1 MPPRILVVDADA
13 GLRDPANR
21 YLANQGFEIS
31 ILRDAGSLQ
40 HQLRRNRP
48 DLIVLD
54 VMMPGAGTLTALRN
68 LLAAGDE
75 IPVVMR
81 TARVDVEDSIVGVEP
96 GADDY
101 LGKSSNPRE
110 LLARTLSHEDRLL
123 RLSEREFA
131 LVKIFAAASMH
142 VFTSEAPHRQPSA
155 IRNVPDPGHSFAE
168 RQRRDI

>member
-54 VMMPGAGTLTALRN
+54 VM
-68 LLAAGDE
+68 
-75 IPVVMR
+75 
-81 TARVDVEDSIVGVEP
+81 
-96 GADDY
+96 
-101 LGKSSNPRE
+101 
-110 LLARTLSHEDRLL
+110 
-123 RLSEREFA
+123 
-131 LVKIFAAASMH
+131 H
-142 VFTSEAPHRQPSA
+142 VFTSEARHR
-155 IRNVPDPGHSFAE
+155 
-168 RQRRDI
+168 